1 MASGTCVRSGTG
13 ATPIRDGYRQLET
26 AGNFRNL
33 RIAAGTEQG
42 EAVGPIFMDSDVY
55 KWLEAVAWE
64 LGREPAD
71 DLRELQREVTALVA
85 AAQADD
91 GYVDSVQQVRFDGAR
106 YTDLKWSHEMYC
118 AGHLMQAAVAQSR
131 ATGDTALLDV
141 AVANADHLVRT
152 FGDGPDQV
160 RDVDGHPVVEM
171 GLVELFRETGNRA
184 YLDLAHWF
192 VDARGHGIIER
203 AGGEPTYFSD
213 RVPSRQATT
222 VEGHAVRAVYLA
234 AGAVDVAIETGDAEL
249 LAASERQFA
258 DMMATKAFI
267 TGGLGARWDFEA
279 FGDPYELPTDR
290 GYAETC
296 AAIGGVQWAWRLLLA
311 TGRPEYADAV
321 ERLLYNAFL
330 PGVSLA
336 GTEYFYVNPLQ
347 HRDHAHADENRSPA
361 HGRRGWFDC
370 ACCPPNIMRTFASLD
385 GYLATATDGG
395 LQVHQYATAD
405 LGPVSVE
412 TGYPH
417 DGHVLRHGDPGRP
430 ARARACGSRPGPTP
444 RRSRSTAPRSTRLPA
459 PCTRSSATGTPATR
473 SSSCSTPR
481 RTGSSRTPGSTPPA
495 DRSRS
500 SAGPL
505 VYAVEQPDQDG
516 FTVDDLTID
525 ADAPITEDHRDDL
538 LDGVVTLRVPAH
550 APAGH
555 EQASWPYRR
564 LDAATRSGRLGCSPH
579 RDQRRRRD
587 RWRRGRAGPPSRHGG
602 RDPVLRLGQPRCGP
616 HARLAAAGL
625 NRARC
630 EVPDTVRPERPRT
643 VSGTSHT
650 GAEPQ
655 PQRAA
660 AAARSAQA
668 LRRTTSSGCSRI
680 SSSGSPSTSDLA
692 VASTCS
698 PIALKS
704 CRTVVS
710 GGVKCAASGMSSKP
724 STAMSSGTRSPS
736 SAKACRTPSA
746 IWSFPQNTA
755 STAAVSSDRAAAN
768 PLPGVQSPSSTR
780 GSTPAAAI
788 TSR

>member
-1 MASGTCVRSGTG
+1 MSTTLATEHRART
-13 ATPIRDGYRQLET
+13 ATPVLPTAGAHLRFRPLPAGHARITGGFWHLRQQRNGRDAVRDGYRQLET

-42 EAVGPIFMDSDVY
+42 EVVGPIFMDSDVY

-71 DLRELQREVTALVA
+71 DLRDLQHEVTALIA

-91 GYVDSVQQVRFDGAR
+91 GYIDSVQQVRFDGAR

-131 ATGDTALLDV
+131 ATGETALLDV
-141 AVANADHLVRT
+141 ATKNADHLVRT

-160 RDVDGHPVVEM
+160 RDIDGHPVVEM
-171 GLVELFRETGNRA
+171 GLVELYRETGTRA

-213 RVPSRQATT
+213 RVPNRQATT

-311 TGRPEYADAV
+311 TGKPEYADAV

-395 LQVHQYATAD
+395 LQLHQYATAD

-417 DGHVLRHGDPGRP
+417 DGTVRITVTQAGPLALGIRVPAWSDTTTVTVDGTTEHPTAGTLHTVERDWQVGDTVEVVFDTTPHRYVADTRIDA
-430 ARARACGSRPGPTP
+430 ARGQVAIER
-444 RRSRSTAPRSTRLPA
+444 
-459 PCTRSSATGTPATR
+459 
-473 SSSCSTPR
+473 
-481 RTGSSRTPGSTPPA
+481 
-495 DRSRS
+495 
-500 SAGPL
+500 GPL

-525 ADAPITEDHRDDL
+525 PGAVITEAPRDDL
-538 LDGVVTLRVPAH
+538 LDGVVTLRIPAH

-555 EQASWPYRR
+555 PQAAWPYRR
-564 LDAATRSGRLGCSPH
+564 LDTATGTGGAGAARTATSVDDASG
-579 RDQRRRRD
+579 
-587 RWRRGRAGPPSRHGG
+587 GG
-602 RDPVLRLGQPRCGP
+602 
-616 HARLAAAGL
+616 
-625 NRARC
+625 
-630 EVPDTVRPERPRT
+630 
-643 VSGTSHT
+643 
-650 GAEPQ
+650 GAEPGLQ
-655 PQRAA
+655 
-660 AAARSAQA
+660 SV
-668 LRRTTSSGCSRI
+668 T
-680 SSSGSPSTSDLA
+680 A
-692 VASTCS
+692 VAI
-698 PIALKS
+698 PYYAWAN
-704 CRTVVS
+704 R
-710 GGVKCAASGMSSKP
+710 G
-724 STAMSSGTRSPS
+724 
-736 SAKACRTPSA
+736 
-746 IWSFPQNTA
+746 
-755 STAAVSSDRAAAN
+755 AVPMRVWL
-768 PLPGVQSPSSTR
+768 PLD
-780 GSTPAAAI
+780 A
-788 TSR
+788 